1 AKLTIEEF
9 YQVAPNKHHH
19 SDQHRHPERIAAA
32 VSNKITPTLE
42 NAGVDVS
49 FANST
54 PMQATGYKS
63 GVKRAKWHLGIRS
76 QSRPEDIMYE
86 VFRAMKSLDMEWKVL
101 NPYHVIARK
110 KPDNPIADP

>member
-1 AKLTIEEF
+1 
-9 YQVAPNKHHH
+9 
-19 SDQHRHPERIAAA
+19 
-32 VSNKITPTLE
+32 
-42 NAGVDVS
+42 
-49 FANST
+49 
-54 PMQATGYKS
+54 MQATGYKA